1 MTWAKL
7 VLCISGTVSS
17 VIAVSYTSLIKKKK
31 KTLLPHFFFL
41 SLDLLK
47 LVYLVARPLNQSE
60 LTLSGYKLRYHT
72 NHVLGPVLWK
82 SRNFSGLS
90 PFISSQYRSSKPSH
104 FATLFSFLF
113 CFFTLKT
120 CQKIISFSKQADR
133 NVTSGF
139 SGPKSSQDFWEKC
152 PRPLSLQCH
161 LQPLFCPK
169 AWQLCAHKGKKVCLP
184 NEYLST
190 KKKYFVSFTRK
201 KLMTM
206 ENYYWKQLLKGMFSN
221 DQKRI
226 VPKLKW
232 CLILWIK
239 S

>member
-1 MTWAKL
+1 M
-7 VLCISGTVSS
+7 
-17 VIAVSYTSLIKKKK
+17 
-31 KTLLPHFFFL
+31 
-41 SLDLLK
+41 
-47 LVYLVARPLNQSE
+47 ARPLNQSE
-60 LTLSGYKLRYHT
+60 LTLSGYKLRYQA
-72 NHVLGPVLWK
+72 NQVLGPVLWK

-90 PFISSQYRSSKPSH
+90 PFISLQYRSSKPSH

-113 CFFTLKT
+113 CFVFFFYIKNMSKDHKL
-120 CQKIISFSKQADR
+120 FKQADR

-139 SGPKSSQDFWEKC
+139 SGPKSSQDFWEEC
-152 PRPLSLQCH
+152 PGPLSSQCQ
-161 LQPLFCPK
+161 LQPHFCPK

-190 KKKYFVSFTRK
+190 KKKYFVSFTCK

-206 ENYYWKQLLKGMFSN
+206 ENCYWKQLLKGMFSN

>member
-1 MTWAKL
+1 MFWGPFCESTETFQAYL
-7 VLCISGTVSS
+7 PLYLRNTEVLSHH
-17 VIAVSYTSLIKKKK
+17 TS
-31 KTLLPHFFFL
+31 
-41 SLDLLK
+41 
-47 LVYLVARPLNQSE
+47 Q
-60 LTLSGYKLRYHT
+60 
-72 NHVLGPVLWK
+72 
-82 SRNFSGLS
+82 
-90 PFISSQYRSSKPSH
+90 
-104 FATLFSFLF
+104 FSFLF
-113 CFFTLKT
+113 CFVLFCFFTSKT
-120 CQKIISFSKQADR
+120 RQKIISFSKQADR

-139 SGPKSSQDFWEKC
+139 SGPKSSQDFWEEC
-152 PRPLSLQCH
+152 PGPHHRNATFSLTSVK
-161 LQPLFCPK
+161 K

-206 ENYYWKQLLKGMFSN
+206 ENCYWKQSLKGMFSN